1 MRCAS
6 VTLAYILRYVVF
18 CIYSDTVYARH
29 RIFYVVEFNRG
40 AYVCGTVYLQVRLQK
55 VDTVELR

>member
-6 VTLAYILRYVVF
+6 VTLDTLYV
-18 CIYSDTVYARH
+18 RH

-40 AYVCGTVYLQVRLQK
+40 VYVCDTVYLQARLQNAG
-55 VDTVELR
+55 TVVERTVKLQ